1 MDKTAR
7 CSARWGSMPSSSLAP
22 PSPPRATGNRPS
34 CRSSSSCPPRRREA
48 TRPSSCG
55 APARGRRGRPTT
67 WRRVRD
73 CVLHVRAYLTGH
85 AYRSDLDLVAREA
98 SAYARAAATGDAAAA
113 DATQA
118 AWVFDVDGTLLSN
131 LPYYVQHGYG
141 LELFD
146 HREFDRW
153 VETGEA
159 PAIPSSLR
167 QYREVRDL
175 GFNTFLLTGRRVVCS
190 FLIECPVQ
198 IIARYA
204 ANKSMDGCA
213 FCNAD
218 GDFLIVP
225 QQWREVA
232 HVEAKERDE
241 EDEGGSRWQRRR
253 SLGAFEWIRVSINPE
268 SKSRAVNR
276 EVLSELI
283 KVHGKTSLGGKLPAY
298 DGRKSLYTAG
308 SLPFESE
315 EFSVTLVDPEK
326 KDKEGLKGNTRSPL
340 ELLGGQT
347 CTTYNS
353 SSKEGR
359 GICLKKPYKCL
370 ML

>member
-7 CSARWGSMPSSSLAP
+7 CSARRGSTSSSSLAP

-55 APARGRRGRPTT
+55 APAGGRRGRPTT
-67 WRRVRD
+67 WRRVWD
-73 CVLHVRAYLTGH
+73 CVLHIRAYLTGH
-85 AYRSDLDLVAREA
+85 AYGSDLDLVAREA
-98 SAYARAAATGDAAAA
+98 SAYARAAATRDAAAA
-113 DATQA
+113 DSTQA
-118 AWVFDVDGTLLSN
+118 A
-131 LPYYVQHGYG
+131 

-175 GFNTFLLTGRRVVCS
+175 GFKTFLLTDRRVVCS

-198 IIARYA
+198 IIAR
-204 ANKSMDGCA
+204 ANSDYIS
-213 FCNAD
+213 FHS
-218 GDFLIVP
+218 V
-225 QQWREVA
+225 
-232 HVEAKERDE
+232 
-241 EDEGGSRWQRRR
+241 
-253 SLGAFEWIRVSINPE
+253 WIDHTVSINPE

-283 KVHGKTSLGGKLPAY
+283 KVHDKTSLGSKLPAY

-315 EFSVTLVDPEK
+315 EFSVTLVDAEK
-326 KDKEGLKGNTRSPL
+326 KDKERAEREYNITIRIVGRTDMYHLQQFPKGRQRDMPQETIQVLDDAGLCQCPDHSSQPL
-340 ELLGGQT
+340 LKSTSSAFAYSIDIVMDKPGG
-347 CTTYNS
+347 
-353 SSKEGR
+353 EGAPKNQM
-359 GICLKKPYKCL
+359 IDC
-370 ML
+370 

>member
-7 CSARWGSMPSSSLAP
+7 CSARWGSTPSSSLTP

-34 CRSSSSCPPRRREA
+34 CRSSSSCPPWRREA

-55 APARGRRGRPTT
+55 APAGGRRGRPTT

-85 AYRSDLDLVAREA
+85 AYRSDLDLVARDA
-98 SAYARAAATGDAAAA
+98 SAYARAAATGDATAA

-131 LPYYVQHGYG
+131 LPYYAQHEYG

-153 VETGEA
+153 VQTGEA
-159 PAIPSSLR
+159 PAIPSSLC

-175 GFNTFLLTGRRVVCS
+175 GFKTFLLTGRRVVCS
-190 FLIECPVQ
+190 FRIECHVQ
-198 IIARYA
+198 IIVRYA
-204 ANKSMDGCA
+204 ANKSMDDCA

-225 QQWREVA
+225 QQW
-232 HVEAKERDE
+232 
-241 EDEGGSRWQRRR
+241 S
-253 SLGAFEWIRVSINPE
+253 
-268 SKSRAVNR
+268 
-276 EVLSELI
+276 
-283 KVHGKTSLGGKLPAY
+283 
-298 DGRKSLYTAG
+298 

-315 EFSVTLVDPEK
+315 DFSVTLVDPEK
-326 KDKEGLKGNTRSPL
+326 KDKERAEREYKITIRIAGRTDLYHLQQFLKGRQRDMPQETIQVL
-340 ELLGGQT
+340 DVAGLYIVMDKLGG
-347 CTTYNS
+347 
-353 SSKEGR
+353 EGAPKHQM
-359 GICLKKPYKCL
+359 IDCYIDTVA
-370 ML
+370 